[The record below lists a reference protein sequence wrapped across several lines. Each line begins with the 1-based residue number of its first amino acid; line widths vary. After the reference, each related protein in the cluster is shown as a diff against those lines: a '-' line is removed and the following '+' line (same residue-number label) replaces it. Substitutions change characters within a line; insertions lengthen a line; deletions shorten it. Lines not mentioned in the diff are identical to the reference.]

1 MTDNVRVRF
10 APSPTGEPHIGNMRT
25 ALFTWLF
32 ARRHGG
38 VFMLRIEDTDQ
49 SRVVDGSVR
58 LIMEALRWLSLDW
71 DEGPEVGGDYGPYLQ
86 SERLDLYHETAQ
98 KLIARGKAYK
108 CYCTPERLTEMREEQ
123 RRNDQPQR
131 YDRRCRNLTDEERA
145 ETQASG
151 AKPVIRFAMPL
162 EGTTTVDDV
171 ILGEVSWQNDEYD
184 DFVMIKSDQFPTYH
198 LASVV
203 DDHVMDISHVL
214 RGGGEWLSSTP
225 RHIQIYEAMGWE
237 QPRFA
242 HLPTIL
248 GPDRSK
254 LSKRHGATAALE
266 YRSMGYLPQAMAN
279 FLALLGWSLDD
290 KTELMSVDELTNNF
304 SLERVSKSPSI
315 FNSDKLDWMNGQYI
329 RSASSEE
336 LADAL
341 LDFWHRYP
349 PKEIPDLPD
358 KETLL
363 PIVPLIQERLK
374 TLRDAA
380 PRISFFFEPT
390 VDYETDELVQKAMDL
405 PGTKSALERSLA
417 VLEELN
423 SFDSDSIERVLRP
436 LADDLG
442 IKTGQLLGSL
452 RVATTGLKVAP
463 PLFETMEVLGRE
475 RSLEAVREAVE
486 RL

>member
-1 MTDNVRVRF
+1 MTEDVRVRF

-32 ARRHGG
+32 AQRHEG

-49 SRVVDGSVR
+49 SRAVEGSVR
-58 LIMEALRWLSLDW
+58 LIMEALRWLGLDW
-71 DEGPEVGGDYGPYLQ
+71 DEGPEVGGNYGPYFQ
-86 SERLDLYHETAQ
+86 SERLDLYNEVAQ

-108 CYCTPERLTEMREEQ
+108 CYCAPERLTEMREEQ

-131 YDRRCRNLTDEERA
+131 YDRRCRNWTDEQRDEA
-145 ETQASG
+145 QASG
-151 AKPVIRFAMPL
+151 VKPVTRFAMPL
-162 EGTTTVDDV
+162 DGTTTVDDV

-184 DFVMIKSDQFPTYH
+184 DFVMIKSDYFPTYH
-198 LASVV
+198 LANVV
-203 DDHVMDISHVL
+203 DDHFMDITHVL

-248 GPDRSK
+248 APDRSK

-266 YRSMGYLPQAMAN
+266 YRAMGYLPQTIVN

-290 KTELMSVDELTNNF
+290 KTELMSVDELTRSF

-329 RSASSEE
+329 RSLSPEN
-336 LADAL
+336 LADVL
-341 LDFWHRYP
+341 LDFWRQYP
-349 PKEIPDLPD
+349 PEEILDLPD
-358 KETLL
+358 RETLL
-363 PIVPLIQERLK
+363 PMVPLIQERLK
-374 TLRDAA
+374 TLQDAA
-380 PRISFFFEPT
+380 PRINFFFKPT
-390 VDYETDELVQKAMDL
+390 VDYDTQELVQKKMDV
-405 PGTKSALERSLA
+405 PSTKNALERSLA
-417 VLEELN
+417 ALEELS
-423 SFDSDSIERVLRP
+423 SFDSDSIEGALRP

-452 RVATTGLKVAP
+452 RIATTGLKVAP
-463 PLFETMEVLGRE
+463 PLFETMEILGRE

>member
-1 MTDNVRVRF
+1 M
-10 APSPTGEPHIGNMRT
+10 
-25 ALFTWLF
+25 
-32 ARRHGG
+32 
-38 VFMLRIEDTDQ
+38 
-49 SRVVDGSVR
+49 
-58 LIMEALRWLSLDW
+58 
-71 DEGPEVGGDYGPYLQ
+71 
-86 SERLDLYHETAQ
+86 
-98 KLIARGKAYK
+98 
-108 CYCTPERLTEMREEQ
+108 
-123 RRNDQPQR
+123 
-131 YDRRCRNLTDEERA
+131 
-145 ETQASG
+145 
-151 AKPVIRFAMPL
+151 
-162 EGTTTVDDV
+162 
-171 ILGEVSWQNDEYD
+171 
-184 DFVMIKSDQFPTYH
+184 
-198 LASVV
+198 
-203 DDHVMDISHVL
+203 
-214 RGGGEWLSSTP
+214 
-225 RHIQIYEAMGWE
+225 
-237 QPRFA
+237 
-242 HLPTIL
+242 
-248 GPDRSK
+248 
-254 LSKRHGATAALE
+254 
-266 YRSMGYLPQAMAN
+266 
-279 FLALLGWSLDD
+279 
-290 KTELMSVDELTNNF
+290 
-304 SLERVSKSPSI
+304 SKSPSI

-463 PLFETMEVLGRE
+463 PLFETMEVLGPRAFAGGGPRGGRAALALGLQHLDVVPE
-475 RSLEAVREAVE
+475 RNGLDAQPDGLGDVPVRIGVTRQDGVNAGTRGICAPQPLVDVH
-486 RL
+486 RLGIVLDSTGYLAKGRPGEPSVVVGHGVPGVYRQRLVVV